1 MKRCYLEVTFRRGK
15 AFAAYLYLP
24 RAKDVRSARVERFDD
39 SLVVDFSEEG
49 SPIGIEILDPA
60 AVQLAPLNTLLA
72 KLGAKPV
79 EPADLA
85 PLLAA

>member
-24 RAKDVRSARVERFDD
+24 RPKEARSARVERFDD
-39 SLVVDFSEEG
+39 TLVVDFSEDG
-49 SPIGIEILDPA
+49 APIGIEILNPA
-60 AVQLAPLNTLLA
+60 AVQLAPLNSLLE
-72 KLGAKPV
+72 KLGARPV
-79 EPADLA
+79 ESADLA